1 MKPAQSNDLV
11 FADVPL
17 VLGEERPLFRAEAV
31 ESLARERRAGSGVA
45 RLASKLPEDP
55 STTIDL
61 SELVGR
67 RLEPAG
73 IVSGC
78 PASTTE
84 PARPRGT
91 RQLAV
96 GSLIVTFA
104 AVGIAAVSV
113 LG

>member
-17 VLGEERPLFRAEAV
+17 VLNEERPLFRAEAV
-31 ESLARERRAGSGVA
+31 ESLAREMRTGCGVP

-67 RLEPAG
+67 RLEPWV
-73 IVSGC
+73 VSEC
-78 PASTTE
+78 PASTPE

-91 RQLAV
+91 LQLAV